1 VKAAAELLNS
11 LDPENQKRLLADLQ
25 AKDPEMAR
33 AIEQE
38 MYTFEDI
45 LRIDDRGTQLLIREF
60 SGTRLALALRNAS
73 DQTKERIFTNL
84 SKKASELLKDE
95 LGNLGPQ
102 KLSDVQAAQNEI
114 VRRMRELEGAG
125 QLSRKPKS

>member
-1 VKAAAELLNS
+1 
-11 LDPENQKRLLADLQ
+11 
-25 AKDPEMAR
+25 MAR